1 MKSLQLLKFDIKRD
15 KDLAEMDRIAK
26 MLIRRDLQ
34 LSEVREKREAE
45 LIELKES
52 KIDLIKALKNMKSA
66 RESVEEEKNKTLA
79 IIHHFADGILVFD
92 KTHKL
97 LLVNPLAKHFLKIK
111 EKEVIGK
118 TLKELL
124 KTKLFSPLASVLKT
138 EKKKVFREEVDLRR
152 DLVVEVSVISIANKK
167 SEEVT
172 LIIIHDVTREK
183 LIEKMK
189 SEFVALTAHQLRT
202 PLSGMK
208 WAMKMILDEELG
220 PINKEQKEFIQD
232 SYESNERMI
241 SLIGHLLD
249 VTKIEEG
256 KFLYNL
262 ELTNMEK
269 IIRSAINSYEKD
281 AKDKKIKIEF
291 NSPVQKIPNII
302 ADAEKIKV
310 AIENL
315 IDNSIRYSPPQTKV
329 IISLKSSNNAINIFV
344 KDGGVGIVKN
354 QQKRIFEKFF
364 RGRNIMKIDLEGTG
378 LGLYITKNIIEAH
391 GGKVWFE
398 SKENQGTTFYIT
410 IPIKTSLEVF
420 NKRPLAS

>member
-66 RESVEEEKNKTLA
+66 RKSAEEEKNKTLA

-167 SEEVT
+167 SKEVT
-172 LIIIHDVTREK
+172 LIIIHDITREK

-189 SEFVALTAHQLRT
+189 SEFVSLTAHQLRT

-269 IIRSAINSYEKD
+269 IIRSLINSYEKD